1 MPSGSL
7 TSSVTSSNLPTL
19 DFGYYAGDTSGPD
32 EDGYHTCAMVM
43 EPGPKLTLS
52 HRDTSSSRAH
62 FLTYDASTDELELGC
77 QSSTGSTNIGGGG
90 TVTVDADLTVTG
102 TTTLESG
109 ITNTAIGASSPS
121 TGAFTTLSASA
132 GLDST
137 IIGASTAAAGSFT
150 ALTATGTTTI
160 ATVDLNGGAI
170 DGTTV
175 GAAAAST
182 GAFTT
187 LSASSGLDST
197 IIGASVATAGTFTAL
212 TATGTTTIA
221 TVDIAGGAIDGTTI
235 GASSPS
241 TGAFTTL
248 SASSGL
254 DSTVIGASTATAGTF
269 TALTATGTT
278 TIATVDIAGGAIDGT
293 TIGATSPAIGT
304 FTETNV
310 TSDRRLKENIQEHD
324 RVQIHANV
332 MRLKGVDYNLIADAG
347 KEKNSGFIAQEV
359 EEVFPQ
365 FVKENSNGIKSVNY
379 SQMTSVLLS
388 ALQHQQTTIEM
399 LETRILSLEN
409 HTSSITEL

>member
-1 MPSGSL
+1 MQMIFCMCGSCNEYFFWAGICYGHSSYMPSGSL
-7 TSSVTSSNLPTL
+7 TSSVTSSHCPTI

-32 EDGYHTCAMVM
+32 GDGHHTCAMVM
-43 EPGPKLTLS
+43 EPGPKLALS
-52 HRDTSSSRAH
+52 HKVSSSSQAH

-77 QSSTGSTNIGGGG
+77 HGNSGTINIGGGTL
-90 TVTVDADLTVTG
+90 TVAADLTVAG
-102 TTTLESG
+102 TTTLGSG

-121 TGAFTTLSASA
+121 TGAFTTLSASS

-137 IIGASTAAAGSFT
+137 IIGASTAAAGTFT

-197 IIGASVATAGTFTAL
+197 IIGASTAAAGTFTAL

-221 TVDIAGGAIDGTTI
+221 TVD
-235 GASSPS
+235 
-241 TGAFTTL
+241 L
-248 SASSGL
+248 N
-254 DSTVIGASTATAGTF
+254 
-269 TALTATGTT
+269 
-278 TIATVDIAGGAIDGT
+278 GGAIDGT
-293 TIGATSPAIGT
+293 TIGATTPAVGT

-310 TSDRRLKENIQEHD
+310 TSDRRLKENIQAHD
-324 RVQIHANV
+324 RGQIHANV
-332 MRLKGVDYNLIADAG
+332 MRLEGVDYNLIADAG